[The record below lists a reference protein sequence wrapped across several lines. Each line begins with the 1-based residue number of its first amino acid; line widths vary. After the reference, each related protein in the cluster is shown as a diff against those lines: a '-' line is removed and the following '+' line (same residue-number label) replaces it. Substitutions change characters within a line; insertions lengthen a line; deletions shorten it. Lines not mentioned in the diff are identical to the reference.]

1 MDISSYPAP
10 VPTDEQ
16 RRERLQHDIKTVEAA
31 IELNNRLESDLPS
44 RAARQV
50 GEYALSGGLDD
61 LLFFLQDVAGAN
73 ARGPGTS

>member
-44 RAARQV
+44 QWRRGKLGSTRYRV
-50 GEYALSGGLDD
+50 GLMICCSSC
-61 LLFFLQDVAGAN
+61 
-73 ARGPGTS
+73 RT